1 MGTGKK
7 KIEIKQIMKAA
18 SRMVTF
24 SKRRKGLFKKAL
36 ELESMTGARVAAIVF
51 SPTGKPYISGDV
63 NSAIDRHF
71 SSSIDPSSGSYDVSS
86 GSSESRSSPL
96 RNGLCNWLENID
108 VEECENLNE
117 LLLLKEQLEGTR
129 EKLACMEDSE
139 SFLAMFMS

>member
-7 KIEIKQIMKAA
+7 KIEIKQIMKET

-51 SPTGKPYISGDV
+51 SPTGKPYTYGDV
-63 NSAIDRHF
+63 YSAIDRHF
-71 SSSIDPSSGSYDVSS
+71 SSSIDPLSGSGDVCIS
-86 GSSESRSSPL
+86 GSRSTPPS
-96 RNGLCNWLENID
+96 RNGLRNWLENID
-108 VEECENLNE
+108 VQECENLNE

-129 EKLACMEDSE
+129 EKLAFIEDSE
-139 SFLAMFMS
+139 SFLALFM